1 MYNYATCVHIIDGD
15 EDLLDLALLHYCF
28 DNEEHPV
35 LTRPHGNAKNES
47 GFVRTMPST
56 LSKVRELSENL
67 KPKNVVSKLSQS
79 VGGIL
84 GASSTS
90 QFPRNRQQSADCRR
104 QLFSSKVPGSHSKD
118 PLFPLMLMCKES
130 EGSKTSTDLH
140 TRFVR
145 IVTNSPQPMAVLVY
159 DWTLRD
165 MERFC
170 AEPQN
175 FTILSV
181 DPTFNLGSFHVTVTT
196 YRHPMLKTR
205 QGSNP
210 VMLGALF
217 IHQCKIFSTYNFFFS
232 QLVGLCPGLKN
243 IRCFGTDG
251 ERALVN
257 ALHTQFKS
265 AIHIRCFLH
274 FRGNLEDKLANLGIS
289 KTNAQEFIRD
299 VLGNP
304 ALLENGLVDA
314 EITELDKEFADLQK
328 VWDEREASLSTS
340 DAACPSFHQWFKRNC
355 LEEVRNCMLKDK
367 REQAGLG
374 SPPEPFYTNDVES
387 KNRVLKLQA
396 EYKPQELPMFVQ
408 TMKDLLQ
415 EQKQEIEK
423 AMIGIGEYKLL
434 PSYSDLEVPHGQW
447 FKKNEKQRHRLLDR
461 FMNAAVRGGQ
471 NADLAT
477 VEVSED
483 QSSEGFFCQA
493 QDTPSTSNPL
503 KCIGLPAG
511 IQSSMWDKVQR
522 YLEDKS
528 SYTRA
533 PGVLDYSCVLVKS
546 TSSTRPHF
554 VERTGIGRYKCD
566 KECLM
571 FKSTNGVCSHTLLV
585 ATLNGEVDTFVQSY
599 SKTKNPVNYTQLAQ
613 HGLPIGGKKP
623 GSKRKASA
631 KKTTAKIRKA
641 LADTDVRTKRGQSF
655 ESPLLNAFDTSVSS
669 SPPTPSVYSVGISAP
684 YSNIASATVS
694 PPTLSMHHPP
704 PLLDTSQLPVFLQI

>member
-1 MYNYATCVHIIDGD
+1 MVMKTFLIW
-15 EDLLDLALLHYCF
+15 HYCF

-35 LTRPHGNAKNES
+35 LTCPHGNAKS
-47 GFVRTMPST
+47 DTGFVRTMPST

-67 KPKNVVSKLSQS
+67 KPKHVVSKLSQS
-79 VGGIL
+79 IGGII

-90 QFPRNRQQSADCRR
+90 QLPRNRQQSADCRR

-130 EGSKTSTDLH
+130 EGSKTDSH

-159 DWTLRD
+159 DWILRD

-217 IHQCKIFSTYNFFFS
+217 IHQCKTFSTYNFFFS

-251 ERALVN
+251 EKALVN
-257 ALHTQFKS
+257 ALHTQFQS
-265 AIHIRCFLH
+265 AIHLRCFLH

-289 KTNAQEFIRD
+289 KANAQEFIRD

-314 EITELDKEFADLQK
+314 EVTELDKEFADFQV
-328 VWDEREASLSTS
+328 VWDEREVSLSTS
-340 DAACPSFHQWFKRNC
+340 GTTFPSFHQWFRRNC
-355 LEEVRNCMLKDK
+355 LEDVRHCMLKDK
-367 REQAGLG
+367 REEAGLG
-374 SPPEPFYTNDVES
+374 SPPDPFYTNDVES

-396 EYKPQELPMFVQ
+396 EYKPQELPKFVE
-408 TMKDLLQ
+408 TMKGLLQ

-423 AMIGIGEYKLL
+423 AMIGVGEYKLM

-477 VEVSED
+477 VEVSGEE
-483 QSSEGFFCQA
+483 SSEGVLCQA
-493 QDTPSTSNPL
+493 QDAPCTSNPL
-503 KCIGLPAG
+503 KCTGLPDG
-511 IQSSMWDKVQR
+511 IQFSMWDKVQR
-522 YLEDKS
+522 YIED
-528 SYTRA
+528 
-533 PGVLDYSCVLVKS
+533 
-546 TSSTRPHF
+546 
-554 VERTGIGRYKCD
+554 
-566 KECLM
+566 
-571 FKSTNGVCSHTLLV
+571 
-585 ATLNGEVDTFVQSY
+585 
-599 SKTKNPVNYTQLAQ
+599 
-613 HGLPIGGKKP
+613 
-623 GSKRKASA
+623 
-631 KKTTAKIRKA
+631 
-641 LADTDVRTKRGQSF
+641 
-655 ESPLLNAFDTSVSS
+655 ES
-669 SPPTPSVYSVGISAP
+669 
-684 YSNIASATVS
+684 
-694 PPTLSMHHPP
+694 
-704 PLLDTSQLPVFLQI
+704 